1 MAIEPNIGGSNDGE
15 VIFGCSFVNL
25 SDRALKENVRV
36 IPEEELQETFD
47 AVEPQLFD
55 RIDGGRE
62 QIGFVAQDVRLA
74 GSWARRCARRRIW
87 TGESSWPST
96 TRSSRSCVV
105 KKLQK
110 LVEAL
115 EGLRKMAEEEA
126 IGLFQQLARDFNARD
141 LEVPGAGGPRER
153 ALAALRSDVAR
164 QILASKPR
172 SLGKS
177 AAEEPNDRLQAD
189 LIDFSSD
196 WWSRTCSPGRQGPR
210 RSCLQAGGDGDPGGG
225 GDHP

>member
-15 VIFGCSFVNL
+15 VIFGCGFVNL

-36 IPEEELQETFD
+36 VPEEELQETFD

-74 GSWARRCARRRIW
+74 GSLARRCARRRIW
-87 TGESSWPST
+87 TAESSWLST

-126 IGLFQQLARDFNARD
+126 IGLFQQLARDFNVRD
-141 LEVPGAGGPRER
+141 LG
-153 ALAALRSDVAR
+153 SS
-164 QILASKPR
+164 IR
-172 SLGKS
+172 SLEVSRGGRTSRARACGIAQRRS
-177 AAEEPNDRLQAD
+177 AADFGVQAAAN
-189 LIDFSSD
+189 LRRR
-196 WWSRTCSPGRQGPR
+196 SRTTACRRISSISVRIGHGRV
-210 RSCLQAGGDGDPGGG
+210 
-225 GDHP
+225 H